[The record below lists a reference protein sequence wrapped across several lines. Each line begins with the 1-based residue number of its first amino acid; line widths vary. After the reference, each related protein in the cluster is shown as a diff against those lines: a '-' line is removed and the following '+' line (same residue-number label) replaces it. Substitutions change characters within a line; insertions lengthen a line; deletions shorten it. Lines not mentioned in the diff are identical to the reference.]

1 MSLITIQNE
10 ALTVTL
16 DSVNA
21 VLYSIRKD
29 GIEYLWQ
36 GDPAY
41 WGSRDYN
48 LFPYVGRLNGGCYT
62 YAGKIYSMPVHGFA
76 RGRDFAVTLQEADR
90 VRFELTSSEETLAM
104 FPFPFCFAVEYA
116 LDGCSV
122 VKKCTVENTGTA
134 EMYFGLGG
142 HPGFNVPLGGEGSFE
157 DWQLVFDEPCSPVRI
172 DFHPETILQ
181 SGITE
186 EYPLQ
191 DGRVLPLRHELF
203 AVDAVV
209 LDRIPRSVTL
219 TSPLSAHSV
228 KFSFPGMRYLGI
240 WHKPR
245 SNAPYV
251 CLEPWVS
258 LPSHHAYVEDLA
270 AQEDIVHLPAG
281 ETYTNTVTISLQ

>member
-48 LFPYVGRLNGGCYT
+48 LFPYVGRLNGSCYT

-172 DFHPETILQ
+172 DLHPETILQ

-245 SNAPYV
+245 SDAPYV